1 MKRLFRSFCFAFK
14 GIKYAFDTQP
24 NFRIHLTAGS
34 IAVAL
39 GFVLQ
44 ISADEWLWV
53 ILCIAA
59 VLSAE
64 LLNTAIET
72 LTDLV
77 SPTYN
82 IKAGHVK
89 DVSAGAVVVVAA
101 FALLAGAIIF
111 VPKIISL
118 F

>member
-1 MKRLFRSFCFAFK
+1 MKRLFRSFGFAFK

-24 NFRIHLTAGS
+24 NFRIHIVAGAS
-34 IAVAL
+34 AVAM

-44 ISADEWLWV
+44 ISAAEWLWV
-53 ILCIAA
+53 ILSIAA

-82 IKAGHVK
+82 TKAGHVK
-89 DVSAGAVVVVAA
+89 DVSAGAVVVVAT
-101 FALLAGAIIF
+101 FALLAGVIIF

>member
-1 MKRLFRSFCFAFK
+1 MKRLFRSFGFAFK

-24 NFRIHLTAGS
+24 NFRIHLVAGA

-44 ISADEWLWV
+44 ISTAEWLWV
-53 ILCIAA
+53 ILSIAA

-89 DVSAGAVVVVAA
+89 DVSAGAVVVVAV
-101 FALLAGAIIF
+101 FALLAGIIIF
-111 VPKIISL
+111 LPKIISL